1 MAKVEGRESDALRG
15 IASVSI
21 AGELES
27 RLRDLERNIAVAK
40 QFIKLADDS
49 YSEVRREWNILQQDI
64 SERTLG
70 ERKPESDLIGFPAS
84 PEKKTAERARRKES
98 PKKEKTT
105 AHSDEALGKD
115 SQILTKID
123 SGSNRTKVSVPL
135 RKDTEEVLHN
145 VDASNPKRTLR
156 RLHPRPKG

>member
-49 YSEVRREWNILQQDI
+49 YSEVRREWNILQQDL

-84 PEKKTAERARRKES
+84 LEKTTERVRRKES
-98 PKKEKTT
+98 GPKKEKTP
-105 AHSDEALGKD
+105 AHSDDAGGKD

-123 SGSNRTKVSVPL
+123 GGLNRTKVSVPL
-135 RKDTEEVLHN
+135 RKETEEVPHN
-145 VDASNPKRTLR
+145 MDASNPKKGFR

>member
-1 MAKVEGRESDALRG
+1 M
-15 IASVSI
+15 SI

-70 ERKPESDLIGFPAS
+70 ERKPDSDLTRFPSS
-84 PEKKTAERARRKES
+84 PEMKTTERARRKES
-98 PKKEKTT
+98 ALKKEKTI
-105 AHSDEALGKD
+105 AQSDEASGKD

-123 SGSNRTKVSVPL
+123 AGLNRTKVSEPL
-135 RKDTEEVLHN
+135 RKDKEEIPHS
-145 VDASNPKRTLR
+145 VDASNPKKGFR